1 MGNFNRKYIIREA
14 ESILEECNKKFSS
27 EKNDKNKILN
37 LKIQNKRQKRK
48 IVFWRIVTGVLTVSL
63 IIAII

>member
-14 ESILEECNKKFSS
+14 ESILEECNKKFLI
-27 EKNDKNKILN
+27 EKNDKNKIIN

-48 IVFWRIVTGVLTVSL
+48 IVFWRIITGILAVSFVIT
-63 IIAII
+63 II

>member
-14 ESILEECNKKFSS
+14 ESILEECNKKFSI
-27 EKNDKNKILN
+27 EKNDKNKIIN

-48 IVFWRIVTGVLTVSL
+48 IVFWRIVSGILLVLFV
-63 IIAII
+63 IAII